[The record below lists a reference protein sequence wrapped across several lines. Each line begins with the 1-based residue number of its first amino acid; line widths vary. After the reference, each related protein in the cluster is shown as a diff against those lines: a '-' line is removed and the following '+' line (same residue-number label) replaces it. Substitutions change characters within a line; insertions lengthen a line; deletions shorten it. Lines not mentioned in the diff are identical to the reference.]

1 MNLILNIYIFL
12 NLFCLILNEY
22 VVPCLAAQECE
33 YSGNTIPCS
42 EHGICFYDIYK
53 YVSEDSTNKNFI
65 DCICDEGYITKDES
79 DPVKCC
85 YEQKLQKYAI
95 LLEIIPLGFGHY
107 YSGRIINFGIKL
119 TFQSIIILY
128 MLIYSLCCQNL
139 DKIRKYRGYDLIEND
154 TKKNDY
160 FYNNNLKSKND
171 SVRMITIAIY
181 ICTFIIMIIWQC
193 LDIFLFGLNVY
204 TDGNSVELKKW

>member
-1 MNLILNIYIFL
+1 MNLLLYIYFFL
-12 NLFCLILNEY
+12 NLISIILTEY
-22 VVPCLAAQECE
+22 VEPCLAAQECQ
-33 YSGNTIPCS
+33 YSGKTIPCS

-65 DCICDEGYITKDES
+65 DCICDEGFITKDENDS
-79 DPVKCC
+79 IKCC

-95 LLEIIPLGFGHY
+95 LLEILPLGFGHY
-107 YSGRIINFGIKL
+107 YSGRIINFVIKL
-119 TFQSIIILY
+119 IFQSIIILY
-128 MLIYSLCCQNL
+128 MLFYSLCCQNF
-139 DKIRKYRGYDLIEND
+139 DKIRKYRGYELLSND
-154 TKKNDY
+154 NKKNDY
-160 FYNNNLKSKND
+160 IKNLKSKID
-171 SVRMITIAIY
+171 TGRMVTVAIY

>member
-1 MNLILNIYIFL
+1 MNLLLYIFILLDLISLILND
-12 NLFCLILNEY
+12 Y
-22 VVPCLAAQECE
+22 VEPCLAAQECQ
-33 YSGNTIPCS
+33 YSGKTIPCS

-65 DCICDEGYITKDES
+65 DCICDDGFITKDENDS
-79 DPVKCC
+79 VKCC

-95 LLEIIPLGFGHY
+95 LLEILPLGFGHY
-107 YSGRIINFGIKL
+107 YSGRLINFAIKL

-128 MLIYSLCCQNL
+128 MLIYSLCCQNFY
-139 DKIRKYRGYDLIEND
+139 KIRKYRGYELISND
-154 TKKNDY
+154 SKKNDY
-160 FYNNNLKSKND
+160 INNYKSRID
-171 SVRMITIAIY
+171 TGRMITVAIY

>member
-65 DCICDEGYITKDES
+65 DCICDEGFITKDENDS
-79 DPVKCC
+79 IKCC

-95 LLEIIPLGFGHY
+95 LLEILPLGFGHY
-107 YSGRIINFGIKL
+107 YSGRIINFVIKL
-119 TFQSIIILY
+119 IFQSIIILY
-128 MLIYSLCCQNL
+128 MLFYSLCCQNF
-139 DKIRKYRGYDLIEND
+139 DKIRKYRGYELLSND
-154 TKKNDY
+154 SKKNDY
-160 FYNNNLKSKND
+160 INNLKSKID
-171 SVRMITIAIY
+171 TGRMVTVAIY

-204 TDGNSVELKKW
+204 TDGNSVKLKKW